1 MNTIRRIT
9 ITKFTFL
16 WMTTVSIVAL
26 ALITQVGLSTA
37 LAWQYNATAT
47 MCYIDTFALDVD
59 EKKNKTIE
67 TGAVYVWRIQ
77 SDDDELMNGWEYTH
91 DTIIIHEK
99 GMGDK
104 TSGYLEMYPDAY
116 YPSGWFVEDKYSF
129 KSQME
134 SPEGIYTGVGTLDGV
149 TATYKTEF
157 LLPIQEPPIEEC
169 MYGGDLPPLCDDNG
183 ELYPWC
189 MPLPLKVQLSVTG
202 TIED

>member
-1 MNTIRRIT
+1 MNRIRRA
-9 ITKFTFL
+9 TKFNFL
-16 WMTTVSIVAL
+16 WMTTVLILSL
-26 ALITQVGLSTA
+26 ALITQVGQSTA
-37 LAWQYNATAT
+37 LAWEYNATAT
-47 MCYIDTFALDVD
+47 MCYIDVLNLDVK
-59 EKKNKTIE
+59 EKNNKTIE

-77 SDDDELMNGWEYTH
+77 SEDDELMNGWEYTH
-91 DTIIIHEK
+91 DTIITHLK

-134 SPEGIYTGVGTLDGV
+134 TPEGTYTGVGTLDGV
-149 TATYKTEF
+149 TATYETEF
-157 LLPIQEPPIEEC
+157 LLPVDQPPTEEC
-169 MYGGDLPPLCDDNG
+169 MYNDELPPLCDDSG

-189 MPLPLKVQLSVTG
+189 MPMPITVQLTVTG